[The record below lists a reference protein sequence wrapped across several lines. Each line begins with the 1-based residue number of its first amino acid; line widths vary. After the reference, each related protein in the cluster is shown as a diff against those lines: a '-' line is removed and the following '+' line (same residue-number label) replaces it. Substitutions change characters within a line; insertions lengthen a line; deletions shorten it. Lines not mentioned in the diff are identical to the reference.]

1 MAKID
6 YDKSMKQLEEIV
18 RHIENDDLN
27 VDSICAELKK
37 AKELIKLCKEKLYKT
52 EEEIN
57 AIISE
62 DNN

>member
-1 MAKID
+1 M
-6 YDKSMKQLEEIV
+6 
-18 RHIENDDLN
+18 RHIENDELN

>member
-1 MAKID
+1 MAKVNYEASI
-6 YDKSMKQLEEIV
+6 KQLEEIV
-18 RHIENDDLN
+18 RRIESDELN
-27 VDSICAELKK
+27 VDSICEELKK
-37 AKELIKLCKEKLYKT
+37 AKKLIKLCKEKLYKT